1 MGVGGSLGIP
11 TGLGLLVW
19 VSGLVLVSFFFFF
32 FSFHRKLPEHNT
44 QHLVTYWYTKARK
57 IWKDYQMPIHLIC
70 LYSQEPFLMQPM
82 KSFEIPNPKCQNT
95 IIFL

>member
-19 VSGLVLVSFFFFF
+19 MLGLVLVSFFFFF

-44 QHLVTYWYTKARK
+44 QHVL
-57 IWKDYQMPIHLIC
+57 
-70 LYSQEPFLMQPM
+70 
-82 KSFEIPNPKCQNT
+82 
-95 IIFL
+95 